1 MSYLQQQRVL
11 HSADKRYP
19 SPVCTWWHAP
29 RAILYKTI
37 FLPKNN
43 LPLLLYRIRW
53 LIPKLAQSKD
63 QGRLNVCDET
73 NNCYQINC
81 ASARMF
87 IFWWY
92 CAREWFYQGGR
103 YKTLAL
109 NLDNLWIAIVKLG
122 SDMRQAGN
130 QKHFLHP
137 GWQKLRRSVN
147 KGRKV
152 WNRTKILGPN
162 M

>member
-29 RAILYKTI
+29 SAILYKTI
-37 FLPKNN
+37 FLPENN
-43 LPLLLYRIRW
+43 LPLLL
-53 LIPKLAQSKD
+53 LDQIPVDPKTRPIKRSRQAECLWWD
-63 QGRLNVCDET
+63 D
-73 NNCYQINC
+73 NCYQINC

-122 SDMRQAGN
+122 ADMRQAGN
-130 QKHFLHP
+130 QNNIFSFLFFS
-137 GWQKLRRSVN
+137 LICVMAIYSYI
-147 KGRKV
+147 
-152 WNRTKILGPN
+152 ILIT
-162 M
+162 